1 MFGAKTKLESFPSN
15 GSNLGNLDWVIKNC
29 GKKVEL
35 HFSPLLQIKIM
46 SFQKQELAH
55 LFASNVFSVVALVTM
70 LMALLTCPC
79 LWKADQDDC
88 FVVVVGVDS
97 DEGLM

>member
-1 MFGAKTKLESFPSN
+1 M
-15 GSNLGNLDWVIKNC
+15 GNLDWVTKNC

-55 LFASNVFSVVALVTM
+55 LFASNVFSLALVTIITM

-88 FVVVVGVDS
+88 FVVADGDAVVGVDS

>member
-1 MFGAKTKLESFPSN
+1 MR
-15 GSNLGNLDWVIKNC
+15 
-29 GKKVEL
+29 
-35 HFSPLLQIKIM
+35 
-46 SFQKQELAH
+46 FQKQELAH
-55 LFASNVFSVVALVTM
+55 FFASNVFSMVAWSTIITM

-88 FVVVVGVDS
+88 FVVADGDAVVGVDS

>member
-1 MFGAKTKLESFPSN
+1 M
-15 GSNLGNLDWVIKNC
+15 GNLDWVIKNC

-55 LFASNVFSVVALVTM
+55 LFASNVFSLALVTIITM

-79 LWKADQDDC
+79 LWKAGQDDC
-88 FVVVVGVDS
+88 FVVADGDVVVGVDS

>member
-1 MFGAKTKLESFPSN
+1 M
-15 GSNLGNLDWVIKNC
+15 GNLDWVTKNC

-55 LFASNVFSVVALVTM
+55 LFASNVFSLALVTIITM

-88 FVVVVGVDS
+88 FVVADGDVVVGVDS

>member
-1 MFGAKTKLESFPSN
+1 M
-15 GSNLGNLDWVIKNC
+15 GNLDWVITNC

-35 HFSPLLQIKIM
+35 HISPLLQIKIM

-55 LFASNVFSVVALVTM
+55 LFASNVFSLALVTIITM

-88 FVVVVGVDS
+88 FVVADGDVVVGVDS